1 MEDATKKNNNKFSY
15 HLLDVQDKCLVL
27 KLDLNVGFSEAC
39 EVIAIFG
46 SARKSYAEKMV
57 KDLNKGIIF

>member
-1 MEDATKKNNNKFSY
+1 MEDSTKKNKFTF
-15 HLLDVQDKCLVL
+15 HLLDVDDKCLVL
-27 KLDLNVGFSEAC
+27 RLDLNVGFSEAC

-46 SARKSYAEKMV
+46 ASKKSYAEKLV